1 MSILFPSS
9 QDDLSSVA
17 AQAHRLAD
25 ALDRVAT
32 DGRPSPSD
40 MAGAPM
46 LDRWLIGS
54 RRAPALVGTVAG
66 HPSIGDARLA
76 ITSELFAI
84 DPHGRWARTWSRFYW
99 LADPISSANRRRQ

>member
-1 MSILFPSS
+1 MSIVFPSS
-9 QDDLSSVA
+9 QDDLSDIA
-17 AQAHRLAD
+17 AQARRLAD
-25 ALDRVAT
+25 ALDRLAA
-32 DGRPSPSD
+32 DGRPSPSE

-66 HPSIGDARLA
+66 HPSIGSARLT
-76 ITSELFAI
+76 ITSELFAF

-99 LADPISSANRRRQ
+99 LADPISSPAGKRQ